1 MMMLRPEQR
10 YGNAPAG
17 IGAADCSG
25 ASAGRYKDPA
35 ERAGDVLKFL
45 SPLDETVSGN
55 GHVFFRKGGK
65 TERKNNYSMIKE
77 YWMRS

>member
-1 MMMLRPEQR
+1 MLRPEQR

-25 ASAGRYKDPA
+25 ASAGPYKDPA

-45 SPLDETVSGN
+45 SPRDETVSGQRKRFFQKRRQN
-55 GHVFFRKGGK
+55 GKK
-65 TERKNNYSMIKE
+65 K
-77 YWMRS
+77 